1 MLNARAYIPLVLL
14 LFFFFFDVIIDLNIV
29 CMCVHPSAEGA
40 LNSGLETIYQKS
52 IYIFFFF
59 DPPIHAETISRVK

>member
-1 MLNARAYIPLVLL
+1 MQYIYI
-14 LFFFFFDVIIDLNIV
+14 FFFDVIIDLNIVV

-52 IYIFFFF
+52 IEDFFFF
-59 DPPIHAETISRVK
+59 FFVDPPIHAETISRVK